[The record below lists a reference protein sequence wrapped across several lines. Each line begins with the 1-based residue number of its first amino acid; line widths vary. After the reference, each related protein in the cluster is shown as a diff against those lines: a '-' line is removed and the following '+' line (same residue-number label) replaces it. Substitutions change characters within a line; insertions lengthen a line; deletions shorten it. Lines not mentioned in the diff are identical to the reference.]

1 MDVGKKF
8 DVEMSLRN
16 LNLRKIAILQEEKQF
31 WCLQRRKGEKVAR
44 RVIEH
49 VEGVVKDAIGELEGQ
64 ESNIASKSYST
75 GSVFVLA
82 KGEANAFQTN

>member
-8 DVEMSLRN
+8 NVEMPLRN
-16 LNLRKIAILQEEKQF
+16 LNLRKIAILQEEKKF
-31 WCLQRRKGEKVAR
+31 WCLQRCKGEKVAK

-64 ESNIASKSYST
+64 ESKIASRPHST
-75 GSVFVLA
+75 GSVGVLA
-82 KGEANAFQTN
+82 KDEANAFEPN